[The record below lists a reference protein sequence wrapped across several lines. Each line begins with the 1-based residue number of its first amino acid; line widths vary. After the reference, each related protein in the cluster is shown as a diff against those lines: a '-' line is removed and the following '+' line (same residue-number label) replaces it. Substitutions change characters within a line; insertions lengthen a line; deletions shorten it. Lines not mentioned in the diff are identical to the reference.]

1 MIYGLLDTP
10 GGGVPSE
17 ELGVLS
23 ESDAL
28 DVAVAELESVELD
41 VLLEELAESVELPVP
56 LE

>member
-1 MIYGLLDTP
+1 LIYGLLDTP